1 VSQDVLDVVLF
12 TGGRGSDLMT
22 RELVRDPRVR
32 LTLIV
37 NGYDDGKSTGEV
49 RRFLGDSLGP
59 SDFRKNARRLAAEL
73 GTSPPELLELLAE
86 RLPHG
91 CGSEEARSR
100 LEALAHSAGHG
111 HVEGAAYGLETLD
124 ASLRGAVGGYLER
137 FVEEYDSSSNPFSFS
152 DCSLGNLVF
161 AGCFLDAGRDFNTAV
176 ARYCALLGLP
186 EGLVEN
192 VTDGRNLY
200 LIGLTE
206 DRQVMASEADI
217 VDATQ
222 PSRIHDIFLLDEPP
236 TSAEIARIRAGSLE
250 EAQAALAARSG
261 DLRPNPRVLARL
273 RDADL
278 IIYAPGTQHSSLFPS
293 YITPGVGEA
302 IGSNLKA
309 RKLLVTNI
317 QEDAETAETS
327 AVEILD
333 RAQYYLREKDRTQI
347 PTPCLITHYVINDP
361 EVDDAEVPY
370 VRLGPLE
377 SLEDPRL
384 VRIGQYEEAVSGRHD
399 AKKVVVPFVQ
409 SLLAPQAVPRIAA
422 FLLETDS
429 HNKISQTVLE
439 SLRGGVS
446 DLPIRFTFFYDSP
459 LSLDAHFVEG
469 LPFDLRNLKADG
481 GDTRDA
487 VLEICRDPA
496 FDYVLLFESSGMY
509 RGEDIV
515 SLASHLTWGRLDAVW
530 GSRRLS
536 VRDIQ
541 ESYKFRFRRRRLLG
555 AISYLGSHLLSLA
568 YLALYGRYITDTLSG
583 IRAVRREYLDDRRI
597 DLNSRVFNQQL
608 LSKILSEDGEIFEL
622 PVRFLPISPKLV
634 RRTTVRDGLTSI
646 LTIARW
652 RIRGRPERESGPLP
666 PSDDAP
672 PTSP

>member
-1 VSQDVLDVVLF
+1 MSRHVLDVVLF
-12 TGGRGSDLMT
+12 TGGRGADLMT

-32 LTLIV
+32 LTLVV

-59 SDFRKNARRLAAEL
+59 SDFRKNARRLASEL
-73 GTSPPELLELLAE
+73 GTSPPELLELLGE
-86 RLPHG
+86 RFPHG
-91 CGSEEARSR
+91 CTPDDARSR
-100 LEALAHSAGHG
+100 LEALVLHES
-111 HVEGAAYGLETLD
+111 T
-124 ASLRGAVGGYLER
+124 RGAVGRYLKR
-137 FVEEYDSSSNPFSFS
+137 FIDELDSSCRPFSFS

-161 AGCFLDAGRDFNTAV
+161 AGCFLDVARDFNAAV
-176 ARYCALLGLP
+176 ARYCALLALP
-186 EGLVEN
+186 ERLVEN

-206 DRQVMASEADI
+206 DRQVLASEADI
-217 VDATQ
+217 VDSAL
-222 PSRIHDIFLLDEPP
+222 PSRIHDIYLVNEPP
-236 TSAEIARIRAGSLE
+236 TSEEIVRISDGSLE
-250 EAQAALAARSG
+250 DAAAALESRSG
-261 DLRPNPRVLARL
+261 DLRPNPRVLERL

-327 AVEILD
+327 AVEILN
-333 RAQYYLREKDRTQI
+333 RAQYYLREKDRTRI
-347 PTPCLITHYVINDP
+347 PTPCLITHYLINDP
-361 EVDDAEVPY
+361 HGDDTEVPY
-370 VRLGPLE
+370 VRLGPLQ
-377 SLEDPRL
+377 SFEDPRL

-399 AKKVVVPFVQ
+399 AKKVIAPYVQ
-409 SLLAPQAVPRIAA
+409 SLLAPEAVPRIAA
-422 FLLETDS
+422 FLLETES
-429 HNKISQTVLE
+429 HNKIAQTVLE
-439 SLRGGVS
+439 ALRGGVS
-446 DLPIRFTFFYDSP
+446 DLPIGFTFFYNSP
-459 LSLDAHFVEG
+459 CSLDADFVERVPFG
-469 LPFDLRNLKADG
+469 LCNVHAAETDS
-481 GDTRDA
+481 RDA
-487 VLEICRDPA
+487 LLRICRDPT

-541 ESYKFRFRRRRLLG
+541 ESYKFRYRRRPLLG
-555 AISYLGSHLLSLA
+555 AISYVGSHLLSLA

-583 IRAVRREYLDDRRI
+583 IRVVRREYLDDRGI
-597 DLNSRVFNQQL
+597 DLGGRVFNQQL

-652 RIRGRPERESGPLP
+652 RIRRRRPEH
-666 PSDDAP
+666 DAP
-672 PTSP
+672 STIS